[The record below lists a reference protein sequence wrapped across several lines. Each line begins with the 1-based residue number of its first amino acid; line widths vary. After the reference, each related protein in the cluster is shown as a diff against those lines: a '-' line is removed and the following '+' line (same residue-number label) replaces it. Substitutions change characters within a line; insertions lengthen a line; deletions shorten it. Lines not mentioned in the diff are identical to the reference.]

1 MLNVA
6 MEKMCRT
13 GVTMCS
19 VVASAAIAGSL
30 LVSPPAAAQDEANK
44 EGASKKAEA
53 AWVKLCEKAPSL
65 QEEGEQLD
73 VCLTHHERIDGNTGR
88 VLVSAAIREVQGTD
102 RRSLM
107 VMVPLG
113 MALPAGV
120 QAKID
125 DGEPIKLK
133 YTLCHVGGCTA
144 EAEATNELIEKFKN
158 GEKIVVAA
166 VNLSG
171 KPVGFPVPL
180 SGFTKA
186 YTGDPVDNEKYRSAR
201 QRLMQ
206 SIRKRQMAMMKKAR
220 EEQQKKE
227 AQSQ

>member
-6 MEKMCRT
+6 MEKICRT
-13 GVTMCS
+13 GFAVCS
-19 VVASAAIAGSL
+19 LVASAAVAGSL
-30 LVSPPAAAQDEANK
+30 MVTPQAAAQDEAQ
-44 EGASKKAEA
+44 EGASKKAQA

-102 RRSLM
+102 KKSLM

-125 DGEPIKLK
+125 GGEPIKLK

-144 EAEATNELIEKFKN
+144 EAEATDEMIEQFKN

-171 KPVGFPVPL
+171 KPIGFPVPL

-186 YTGDPVDNEKYRSAR
+186 YTGEPVDNEKYRAAR
-201 QRLMQ
+201 QKLMQ
-206 SIRKRQMAMMKKAR
+206 SIRKRQTAMMEKAR
-220 EEQQKKE
+220 EEQQQNE
-227 AQSQ
+227 AEGQ